1 MLTPMGI
8 TPDTSIAVLA
18 RGTRHLSL
26 VTETWPPEINGVAMT
41 LSKLAE
47 GLSGRNWQVE
57 IIRPRQ
63 NGETQLP
70 TENAL
75 QHLLVP
81 GLPIPG
87 YAGLRFGLPV
97 AERLERT
104 WTARRPDVVHI
115 ATEGPLGWAA
125 LRVARRMLIPVT
137 TTFHTNF
144 HRYCRHYHL
153 GWLRGAVTRHLRTLH
168 NQSAF
173 TMVPDAMLRKTLQQ
187 EGYRNVVVLGRG
199 VDGALFDPARRSQAL
214 RAAWNA
220 RDEDP
225 VAIHVGRLAPEKNL
239 GVVVAAF
246 EQIQHRQPNARMVWV
261 GDGPELAKLQRRYPH
276 HVFAGPRR
284 GADLAEH
291 YASADMFLFPS
302 LTETYGNV
310 VPEAMASGLA
320 VVAYEYA
327 AAAMHIQHRE
337 NGLLAPYGDTETF
350 LRNVSELAGDPQQIR
365 RLGTAARSAVMA
377 NSWETVSAAFENYL
391 HLAMQ
396 GGRNE

>member
-1 MLTPMGI
+1 MGI
-8 TPDTSIAVLA
+8 TPDTPIAALE
-18 RGTRHLSL
+18 RGNLHLSL

-41 LSKLAE
+41 LSRLAE
-47 GLSGRNWQVE
+47 GLSSRHWQVD

-63 NGETQLP
+63 RGEI
-70 TENAL
+70 TEPADSIMR
-75 QHLLVP
+75 HYLVP

-97 AERLERT
+97 TSLLERA
-104 WTARRPDVVHI
+104 WTERRPSIVHI

-125 LRVARRMLIPVT
+125 LKVARRMLIPVT

-144 HRYCRHYHL
+144 HRYCRHYRL

-168 NQSAF
+168 NNSAC
-173 TMVPDAMLRKTLQQ
+173 TMVPDAMLRQTLQQ

-199 VDGALFDPARRSQAL
+199 VDAGLFDPARRNSAL
-214 RAAWNA
+214 RTAWKV
-220 RDEDP
+220 RDDDP
-225 VAIHVGRLAPEKNL
+225 VAIHVGRMAPEKNL
-239 GVVVAAF
+239 HVVVSAF
-246 EQIQHRQPNARMVWV
+246 EQILRRQPSARMVWV
-261 GDGPELAKLQRRYPH
+261 GDGPELAKLQRKYPQ

-284 GADLAEH
+284 GAELAEH
-291 YASADMFLFPS
+291 YASADIFLFPS

-320 VVAYEYA
+320 VVAYDYA
-327 AAAMHIQHRE
+327 AAAMHIRHDE
-337 NGLLAPYGDTETF
+337 NGVLAPYGDSGTF
-350 LRNVSELAGDPQQIR
+350 LRRVSGLASDPHRIR
-365 RLGTAARSAVMA
+365 QLGKAARSAVMA
-377 NSWETVSAAFENYL
+377 NSWETVSGVFENYL

>member
-1 MLTPMGI
+1 MGI
-8 TPDTSIAVLA
+8 TFETSIAALS
-18 RGTRHLSL
+18 RGSLNLSL

-41 LSKLAE
+41 LSRLAE
-47 GLSGRNWQVE
+47 SLVARNWQVN

-63 NGETQLP
+63 NGETIP
-70 TENAL
+70 PNGTAMN
-75 QHLLVP
+75 HLLVP

-97 AERLERT
+97 AQRLENV

-125 LRVARRMLIPVT
+125 LKVARRMHIPVT

-144 HRYCRHYHL
+144 HRYCRHYRL

-168 NQSAF
+168 NQSAY
-173 TMVPDAMLRKTLQQ
+173 TMVPDAILRQTLQQ
-187 EGYRNVVVLGRG
+187 EGYCNVVVLGRG
-199 VDGALFDPARRSQAL
+199 VDAGLFDPARRNPAL
-214 RAAWNA
+214 RVAWGVE
-220 RDEDP
+220 DEAP
-225 VAIHVGRLAPEKNL
+225 VAIHVGRVAPEKNL
-239 GVVVAAF
+239 GVVVQAF
-246 EQIQHRQPNARMVWV
+246 EQILRRQPKARMVWV
-261 GDGPELAKLQRRYPH
+261 GDGPQLTRLQRLYPQH
-276 HVFAGPRR
+276 IFAGSRR

-291 YASADMFLFPS
+291 YASADIFLFPS

-320 VVAYEYA
+320 VVAYDYA
-327 AAAMHIQHRE
+327 AAAMHIEHRK
-337 NGLLAPYGDTETF
+337 NGLLVPYGDTEAF
-350 LRNVSELAGDPQQIR
+350 MRRVSGLASDSRQIR
-365 RLGTAARSAVMA
+365 QLGAEARAAVMA
-377 NSWETVSAAFENYL
+377 NSWETVGGLFESYL